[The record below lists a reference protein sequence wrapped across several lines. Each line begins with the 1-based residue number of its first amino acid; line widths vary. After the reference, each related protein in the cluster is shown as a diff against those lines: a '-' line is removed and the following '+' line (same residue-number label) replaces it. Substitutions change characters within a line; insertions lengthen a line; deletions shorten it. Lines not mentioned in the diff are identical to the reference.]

1 MPVIMRIDLSARR
14 ALSSSGAATKL
25 RFKGYWFKARALR
38 IYSQHENAMKKI
50 LLFAFL
56 CFLWIPNVSAA
67 PADLPSVTHYSI
79 QLRLFPKEERLE
91 AVARMTVTN
100 KTGQSFSELPFLL
113 YRLLDVQKVSDDKGS
128 SLTFNQTITRLAEAN
143 VKNNLQANLIKVQ
156 LRKPL
161 PSEGSIDITM
171 SYSGSIYGYPE
182 VMAYVNDRVSEKYSL
197 IRPDAL
203 AYPMLAH
210 ATQESL
216 HKAYGFD
223 VPFTYD
229 LTVTVPAGYVVAC
242 GGAQQNVSTKE
253 DMTTFMF
260 KSKIPTWR
268 IDIAVAKF
276 KLLNDATK
284 KLAVYVLPEDE
295 KNAADILD
303 GVSKAVSLYSK
314 MFGEL
319 KDYQG
324 YTVIEIPDG
333 WGSQAS
339 DYYLLETAAAFKDLK
354 RIVEVYHEVAHS
366 WNAKTKPEVRRTRW
380 FDEAFAV
387 CFQALALREF
397 EGEKAYQAEL
407 DDDRDYFIKRVERD
421 QRNFD
426 TPIAEYG
433 KYELGGNSYTKGAWS
448 LYVLHQLVGEE
459 QFRQIIRTFLSEFKD
474 KPADFKDFQQV
485 AERVSR
491 RNLGKYF
498 NEWIYGTESSQLLL
512 DKVPITEIVKRY

>member
-1 MPVIMRIDLSARR
+1 
-14 ALSSSGAATKL
+14 
-25 RFKGYWFKARALR
+25 
-38 IYSQHENAMKKI
+38 MKKI

-56 CFLWIPNVSAA
+56 CFLWIQNVSAS
-67 PADLPSVTHYSI
+67 PTELPSVTHYSLQI
-79 QLRLFPKEERLE
+79 QLFPKEERLE

-100 KTGQSFSELPFLL
+100 RTGQAFSELPFLL
-113 YRLLDVQKVSDDKGS
+113 YRLLDVQKVSEDKGS
-128 SLTFNQTITRLAEAN
+128 PLTFNQTITRLAEAD
-143 VKNNLQANLIKVQ
+143 VNNLQANLIKVQ
-156 LRKPL
+156 FPKPL
-161 PSEGSIDITM
+161 PSEESIDITM

-197 IRPDAL
+197 IRPDSL

-216 HKAYGFD
+216 LKAYGVD

-229 LTVTVPAGYVVAC
+229 LAVTVPAGYVVAC
-242 GGAQQNVSTKE
+242 GGSQQNISTKE
-253 DMTTFMF
+253 DVTTFVF
-260 KSKIPTWR
+260 KSKVPTWR
-268 IDIAVAKF
+268 MDIAAAKF
-276 KLLNDATK
+276 KQLKDEAK

-295 KNAADILD
+295 KNAAAIIN
-303 GVSKAVSLYSK
+303 GVSRAVSLYSA

-339 DYYLLETAAAFKDLK
+339 DYYLLQVASSFKDVQHLAQL
-354 RIVEVYHEVAHS
+354 YHEVAHT

-387 CFQALALREF
+387 YFQALALREF
-397 EGEKAYQAEL
+397 EGQKAYQAQL
-407 DDDRDYFIKRVERD
+407 DDDREYFIKRVKRD

-459 QFRQIIRTFLSEFKD
+459 QFRQIIRTFLSEFRD

-485 AERVSR
+485 AEQVSR
-491 RNLGKYF
+491 RDLGKYF
-498 NEWIYGTESSQLLL
+498 NEWIYGTASSQLLL
-512 DKVPITEIVKRY
+512 DKVPITEIIKRY